1 LYKLDP
7 LIVLVETVYVP
18 DLIYRIEVSSSFSST
33 IVYIAQVY
41 CLVVGRDL
49 KKSIIRGVLDKRI
62 FRRPS
67 ELKARGE
74 YGKEGRKS

>member
-1 LYKLDP
+1 
-7 LIVLVETVYVP
+7 
-18 DLIYRIEVSSSFSST
+18 
-33 IVYIAQVY
+33 VYIAQVY